1 MSRIKITV
9 KELINYLRNKK
20 CDTPY
25 PIYVANKILKNPNH
39 IIASKDADEF
49 SLREIFEHIEI
60 TDEPKDTS
68 DM

>member
-9 KELINYLRNKK
+9 KELIDYLRNKK

-25 PIYVANKILKNPNH
+25 PNYVAKEILKNPDH
-39 IIASKDADEF
+39 ILASKNIDDF
-49 SLREIFEHIEI
+49 SLRDIFEHIEI
-60 TDEPKDTS
+60 TDEPTNTA